1 MIHVFVNFLAASAGG
16 GPTYVR
22 NLVPQFGARSDL
34 RVTVAL
40 SRSLRLEIASATNIE
55 FVEMEIPTS
64 RRFWYEQ
71 RMLPELIRQSGAN
84 VLLSAGNFALRRS
97 PVPQI
102 LLSRNS
108 LYLSQDFYRD
118 LRSRREYR
126 MWINTRA
133 QAVLAKKSI
142 HWASAT
148 VAPTAAFA
156 EELQKWTGTRVIAIH
171 HGFDKEIFAR
181 DHSDLP
187 QQVQAQIDD
196 LRGCLK
202 ILFVSHYNYYRNFET
217 LIRALPTLRARLK
230 GRPARLLLTC
240 RLSAGMNPGL
250 YRPDGAARL
259 MKELNVSDMVVELGA
274 IPYQQLHR
282 IYANADIYV
291 TPAYA
296 ETFAHPLVEAM
307 ASGVPVVAS
316 DIPVHREIC
325 GDAALYFER
334 FSPEA
339 LADGIVQV
347 ATKSKR
353 HETMVAKGRAR
364 AEHFS
369 WKVHAEQ
376 IIALSRALLRHNS
389 IEA

>member
-156 EELQKWTGTRVIAIH
+156 EELQRWTGTRVIAIH

-196 LRGCLK
+196 LRSCLK

-240 RLSAGMNPGL
+240 RLSAGMNPGV

-353 HETMVAKGRAR
+353 HETMVAKGRTR